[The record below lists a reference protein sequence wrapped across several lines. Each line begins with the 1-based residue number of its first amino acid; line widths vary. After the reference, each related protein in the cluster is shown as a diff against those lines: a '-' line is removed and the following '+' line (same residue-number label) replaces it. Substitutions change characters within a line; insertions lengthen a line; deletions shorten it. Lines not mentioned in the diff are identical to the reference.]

1 MNYIINNK
9 PILKYLK
16 KNNMTQEQ
24 FAKECR
30 VDISVIKNILNNKV
44 DFKIKDIFNICDYL
58 DCAFIEIF
66 NLFKFLAENQ
76 NVHLK
81 L

>member
-44 DFKIKDIFNICDYL
+44 DFKIKDIWIVHL
-58 DCAFIEIF
+58 
-66 NLFKFLAENQ
+66 LKFLIYLNF
-76 NVHLK
+76 
-81 L
+81 